1 MAKLMEAGWNK
12 SPHSI
17 TVNGEIVPKNQSSST
32 RSGRKNRAKA
42 DYMLNYG
49 HHGAIAVVEAKPVYM
64 EAGDGLQ
71 QAKNYAEMLE
81 LQFAY
86 STNGIGIVEYDFG
99 TKMIR
104 ERDAFPT
111 PDELWERL
119 GGISKF
125 MEGVNSSL

>member
-1 MAKLMEAGWNK
+1 MAKLMTAGWDK

-17 TVNGEIVPKNQSSST
+17 TVNGEIVAKNQSSST

-42 DYMLNYG
+42 DYILKYG

-64 EAGDGLQ
+64 DAGDGLR
-71 QAKNYAEMLE
+71 QAKSYAEMLG

-86 STNGIGIVEYDFG
+86 STNGIGIIEYDFG

-104 ERDAFPT
+104 ERSAFPT

>member
-1 MAKLMEAGWNK
+1 
-12 SPHSI
+12 
-17 TVNGEIVPKNQSSST
+17 
-32 RSGRKNRAKA
+32 
-42 DYMLNYG
+42 
-49 HHGAIAVVEAKPVYM
+49 M

-86 STNGIGIVEYDFG
+86 STNGISIVEYDFG

-104 ERDAFPT
+104 GRNAFPT

-119 GGISKF
+119 GGIS
-125 MEGVNSSL
+125 NTS